1 MKRITLTRLAGL
13 MAGLVLLT
21 TGCSLDVESFLQPPR
36 AQGEQ
41 QAIQAALDTY
51 LRDTGS
57 VTQRYTLKYPS
68 EGEHTSAF
76 VLCDEQG
83 RPIGGDTKAQLAVVF
98 YALSSAPEETHV
110 NLLRREDA
118 EWVSVGDSVGY
129 GAAIRQVAFG
139 DLDGDGMAE
148 LLTGWSTY
156 DSKNHRL
163 GVFSMETELTALS
176 ADRVYTQL
184 FAGDLTAADH
194 DSLLLLHIGGGNS
207 VTATLETMA
216 DGRLTT
222 VQTVH
227 LDGYIQQFGSMTL
240 CALGGGVHGLYVDAV
255 KSTGTTITELLYYDD
270 KGLYVPFYD
279 PVTNETTV
287 TARAT
292 GLVAR
297 DVDGDA
303 LVEVP
308 VCRPLPG
315 YAYADTAIPT
325 GWLTTWMSFDYT
337 TGRWTDRLYTVVNP
351 TDGYL
356 VNLGPIDGEEVTT
369 AYDGVSRTL
378 DLLDAGSDRVWL
390 RLSAAGEGEPPATGM
405 EQVELL
411 EATHSLPGC
420 TAWYDPQR
428 LEEEKVRY
436 MVIRLQDG
444 KE

>member
-98 YALSSAPEETHV
+98 YALASAPEETHV

-163 GVFSMETELTALS
+163 V
-176 ADRVYTQL
+176 
-184 FAGDLTAADH
+184 
-194 DSLLLLHIGGGNS
+194 
-207 VTATLETMA
+207 
-216 DGRLTT
+216 
-222 VQTVH
+222 
-227 LDGYIQQFGSMTL
+227 
-240 CALGGGVHGLYVDAV
+240 
-255 KSTGTTITELLYYDD
+255 ITHS
-270 KGLYVPFYD
+270 P
-279 PVTNETTV
+279 
-287 TARAT
+287 
-292 GLVAR
+292 
-297 DVDGDA
+297 
-303 LVEVP
+303 
-308 VCRPLPG
+308 
-315 YAYADTAIPT
+315 
-325 GWLTTWMSFDYT
+325 
-337 TGRWTDRLYTVVNP
+337 
-351 TDGYL
+351 
-356 VNLGPIDGEEVTT
+356 
-369 AYDGVSRTL
+369 
-378 DLLDAGSDRVWL
+378 
-390 RLSAAGEGEPPATGM
+390 RLSKDA
-405 EQVELL
+405 
-411 EATHSLPGC
+411 
-420 TAWYDPQR
+420 
-428 LEEEKVRY
+428 
-436 MVIRLQDG
+436 
-444 KE
+444 